1 MLYFGLWA
9 EMLKIY
15 CHICNQHPS
24 ICLIR
29 KFPAKLEFFHLEPKM
44 LYLGVLGSNYYI
56 CYLGV
61 EMLKFGAKND
71 ISLNLG
77 PIILSSLK
85 SAPSNLLV
93 RKIS

>member
-1 MLYFGLWA
+1 MLYFVLCAG
-9 EMLKIY
+9 MLKIY
-15 CHICNQHPS
+15 CHICNRHPS

-56 CYLGV
+56 CNLGV

-77 PIILSSLK
+77 PIILSYLK
-85 SAPSNLLV
+85 STTSNLSNC
-93 RKIS
+93 KTF